1 MTYTQEQSKLKVAL
15 VNIFTSLRI
24 LLFPIIFILISSG
37 GIINI
42 IVALILFVLGAL
54 TDAFDGMIVRK
65 YNLQTKFGFI
75 LDPIA
80 DKFLVL
86 GTLLAISLVDYLM
99 IPLYFFF
106 IILFRDIL
114 VSILKP
120 ISDRNGFPIPTTFF
134 AKLKTT
140 IQFVSIIL
148 ILVYMLVINIIFKEP
163 SKEIILSNLGLLGLV
178 PYYTMLLMVL
188 VTIISGIDYIVLF
201 VKGFLKSVKV
211 SRTDER

>member
-1 MTYTQEQSKLKVAL
+1 MTCTQERSKLKVAL

-42 IVALILFVLGAL
+42 VVALILFVLGAL

-106 IILFRDIL
+106 IILFRDVL

-140 IQFVSIIL
+140 IQFVSIIS
-148 ILVYMLVINIIFKEP
+148 ILVYMLVINFIFKEL
-163 SKEIILSNLGLLGLV
+163 SKESILSNLGLLGLI

-201 VKGFLKSVKV
+201 VKGFLRSVKV